1 MIVMN
6 RTKMKERA
14 MTTPQVE
21 VKRGRV
27 RGAAYR
33 ARTTMVPWSGRVHV
47 DVTPEPELVAVQS
60 TPRFG
65 RAKER
70 LAPRVQIAREK
81 YVPAAELAAL
91 RTRQA
96 VREELVPQVTAAV
109 TAAMAASEPYRRE
122 AQRRS
127 VAAAAALR
135 GADVEVH
142 EPEPETHRIRTLL
155 VTLGLGGIAAAAYKW
170 FTGKEADSSWEQAYQ
185 PASVQPTD
193 SATVP
198 PPTTDPGAAAP
209 DEVLADSGEMP
220 HQATT
225 IDSPLEEQILD
236 PTAGSDPDLPS
247 DGQRTT

>member
-1 MIVMN
+1 
-6 RTKMKERA
+6 
-14 MTTPQVE
+14 
-21 VKRGRV
+21 
-27 RGAAYR
+27 
-33 ARTTMVPWSGRVHV
+33 MVPWSGRVHV
-47 DVTPEPELVAVQS
+47 DVTPEPELLTVQS

-65 RAKER
+65 KAKER

-109 TAAMAASEPYRRE
+109 TAAMAASEPYRKE

-127 VAAAAALR
+127 LAAAAALR
-135 GADVEVH
+135 GAEVEVH
-142 EPEPETHRIRTLL
+142 EPEPETHRIRALL

-185 PASVQPTD
+185 PTPAQPTD
-193 SATVP
+193 ATKVTVTSDVP
-198 PPTTDPGAAAP
+198 PMTTDPGAAGP
-209 DEVLADSGEMP
+209 DEIMADSGEVP

-236 PTAGSDPDLPS
+236 PDVPS
-247 DGQRTT
+247 DGQRSG